1 MNKDMIIGSGDNLL
15 IQQFVLHVTL
25 ILSTFFIKV
34 PSDGLYTHA
43 STLHNGIAPLYVAM
57 NG

>member
-1 MNKDMIIGSGDNLL
+1 MIIGSGDNLL

-25 ILSTFFIKV
+25 ILSTFFINV
-34 PSDGLYTHA
+34 PSNGLYTHA